1 MNMKKTAIATL
12 CTLLLVGCGGSE
24 KKDSSAA
31 TVEGLKSLQNESKVG
46 KVLENRNVNDEVE
59 SFTCDTG
66 SYNILESMPEQY
78 QFNKCQKDGIY
89 MNGTITPVL
98 GFNGNNSDFELSVTA
113 DTTFEDV
120 EVKKGSSIVYD
131 FDEMLQD
138 ANFGTLEVDF
148 KVLLNAVA
156 FNVNNLKV
164 EILSSPCGMSAIIPD
179 CMEKTSFDFISGS
192 LLLGKNSFD
201 LDSSYEKN
209 SIVLT
214 EMGLEGGGVIHLLD
228 GANHKVE
235 VAVVESGFNM
245 NDNYL
250 TIKIDENGDG
260 VFSANEMLN
269 FEEENQH
276 VCTQEYAPVCASV
289 NIKCITEP
297 CEPVNQTFSNRC
309 AMDDNGNATF
319 LYEGECK

>member
-1 MNMKKTAIATL
+1 MNIKKITLATL
-12 CTLLLVGCGGSE
+12 CTLLLVSCGGSE
-24 KKDSSAA
+24 TKDSKAS
-31 TVEGLKSLQNESKVG
+31 TIEGLKTLQNSSKV
-46 KVLENRNVNDEVE
+46 EQIADNININEE
-59 SFTCDTG
+59 AEAFSCDSGT
-66 SYNILESMPEQY
+66 YNILESMPPQY
-78 QFNKCQKDGIY
+78 QFNKCQKDAVYID
-89 MNGTITPVL
+89 GTITPVL
-98 GFNGNNSDFELSVTA
+98 GFNGNNSDFELSFTA

-120 EVKKGSSIVYD
+120 EIKKGSRIVYD

-138 ANFGTLEVDF
+138 ANFGILEVDF
-148 KVLLNAVA
+148 KMLLNAVTL
-156 FNVNNLKV
+156 NVNNLKV
-164 EILSSPCGMSAIIPD
+164 EIFSASCGMFPIVAD
-179 CMEKTSFDFISGS
+179 CMETTSFDFISGS
-192 LLLGKNSFD
+192 LVLGKNSFS
-201 LDSSYEKN
+201 LDTSYEKN

-214 EMGLEGGGVIHLLD
+214 EMGLESGGVIHLLD

-260 VFSANEMLN
+260 VFSADEMLN

-289 NIKCITEP
+289 NVKCITEP

-309 AMDDNGNATF
+309 TMDDNGNATF